1 MTLTLWIE
9 DFRKDLRQAIRSLRN
24 DPLFATVAIL
34 ALALGIGANTAI
46 FSVMNAVV
54 LRLLP
59 VHEPERVFMLAC
71 DGQPDGAG
79 NTGDT
84 ETSFSVPV
92 FQQLRKETA
101 VFSDV
106 MAYVP
111 MGFNRI
117 AVRWGNL
124 PVEASGEMV
133 SGNYF
138 SGLGVRPEC
147 GRLLTPSD
155 EQDHT
160 QTVVLSY
167 RFWNRHFDHNCQA
180 VGQSISIKGV
190 PFTVAGVAAES
201 FIGLSGRP
209 TDLWVPLQTR
219 PDFNAWGSGD
229 SNYYASPTWWCIL
242 LVGRLAPGMTQAQA
256 EAAANP
262 TFQHVAYEPLGGKPK
277 PGEKPTRLHLR
288 QARGLAT
295 YRDGYQ
301 KPLTMLLAMVAV
313 VLLIACGNV
322 SLLLAARNTARR
334 REFSIRLALGT
345 SGGRLFR
352 QLLAESFL
360 LMAAGTVLGWLLA
373 LGVTRALGVWS
384 DIEASLAPDRTVLLF
399 TVAISAVAGLVFGLA
414 PLRGVA
420 SVSLGEALRTSAAT
434 GFQDTAKRRMGKI
447 TAALQVALC
456 MVLLVGTALMVRTL
470 RNLETVNLGMRTGG
484 LLVFGVTPHIQ
495 PNSDQTTI
503 AFYRRLLE
511 ELRSL
516 PQVESA
522 TLVGNRPGSDWSN
535 NTGAI
540 VDGKSPVPGQ
550 HAPMRWNDVGPKF
563 FTTLG
568 VPILYGRDIDEADSA
583 NSAKVAVVNN
593 TFVQKYLGGR
603 PALGH
608 SVSFSEKVQFSIV
621 GVVADSKYTN
631 VREQSAPMAY
641 FPVQQLQSIGAM
653 HVELRTQGDPKLLLP
668 AVQKT
673 LAGIAPDLA
682 PLQAMTQQE
691 QFDASISDDRLIAR
705 LAMCF
710 GLLAVVLV
718 ATGLYGTITYSVSRR
733 TPELGIRMALGAEQ
747 SQVLGMILKEG
758 LAICGVGILIGLPFA
773 FFGAR
778 LLDSLLYGL
787 TPTDPLSMLA
797 AAAGIIAVTALACLI
812 PAFRAA
818 SISPTVALRNE

>member
-1 MTLTLWIE
+1 MSLLIWME
-9 DFRKDLRQAIRSLRN
+9 DFKKDLIHAIRSLRT
-24 DPLFATVAIL
+24 DPLFTAVAIL

-59 VHEPERVFMLAC
+59 VHEPEKVFNLAC
-71 DGQPDGAG
+71 DGQPNGAS

-92 FQQLRKETA
+92 FEQVRKQTHI
-101 VFSDV
+101 FSDV

-111 MGFNRI
+111 MGFNKI
-117 AVRWGNL
+117 AVRIGNT
-124 PVEASGEMV
+124 PEEAASEMV

-138 SGLGVRPEC
+138 SGLGVRAEC
-147 GRLLTPSD
+147 GRLLSPTD
-155 EQDHT
+155 ESEHS

-167 RFWNRHFDHNCQA
+167 RFWNRYFDHSCQA
-180 VGQSISIKGV
+180 VGRTLSIKGV
-190 PFTVAGVAAES
+190 PFAIAGVAGES

-219 PDFNAWGSGD
+219 PDFNAWGSGE
-229 SNYYASPTWWCIL
+229 SNYYATPTWWCIL
-242 LVGRLAPGMTQAQA
+242 MAARLAPGVTQAQA

-262 TFQHVAYEPLGGKPK
+262 VFQHVAYEPLGGKPK
-277 PGEKPTRLHLR
+277 EGEKPTQLHLR
-288 QARGLAT
+288 PARGLAS

-301 KPLTMLLAMVAV
+301 KPLSMLLVMVAV

-334 REFSIRLALGT
+334 REFSIRLALGG
-345 SGGRLFR
+345 SRGRLFR
-352 QLLAESFL
+352 QLLAESFVL
-360 LMAAGTVLGWLLA
+360 IAGGTALGWLFA
-373 LGVTRALGVWS
+373 LVATRALGIWS
-384 DIEASLAPDRTVLLF
+384 DIQASLAPDKTVLLF
-399 TVAISAVAGLVFGLA
+399 TIAISVVAGLVFGLA

-420 SVSLGEALRTSAAT
+420 SVAVGESLKSSAST
-434 GFQDTAKRRMGKI
+434 GYQDTAKRRLGKV

-456 MVLLVGTALMVRTL
+456 LVLLVGTALMVRTL
-470 RNLETVNLGMRTGG
+470 RNLESVNLGMRTSG

-495 PNSDQTTI
+495 PNSDEATR

-511 ELRSL
+511 ELRAL

-522 TLVGNRPGSDWSN
+522 TLAGNRPGSDWSN
-535 NTGAI
+535 NAGAV
-540 VDGKSPVPGQ
+540 VDGKSPTPGTF
-550 HAPMRWNDVGPKF
+550 APMRWNDVGPKF

-568 VPILYGRDIDEADSA
+568 VPILYGRDIEEADRA
-583 NSAKVAVVNN
+583 KSAKVAVVNN

-608 SVSFSEKVQFSIV
+608 SVSLSPTIPFTIV

-631 VREQSAPMAY
+631 VREKRSPMAY
-641 FPVQQLQSIGAM
+641 FPVQQLESIGAM
-653 HVELRTQGDPKLLLP
+653 HVELRTHGDPKLLLP

-673 LAGIAPDLA
+673 LVALAPDLA

-733 TPELGIRMALGAEQ
+733 TPELGIRMALGAETG
-747 SQVLGMILKEG
+747 QVLRMILKEG
-758 LAICGVGILIGLPFA
+758 LAICAVGVLIGLPTAFA
-773 FFGAR
+773 GAR

-787 TPTDPLSMLA
+787 SPEDPLSMLA
-797 AAAGIIAVTALACLI
+797 AAAGIIAVTAVACLI

-818 SISPTVALRNE
+818 SISPMVALRNE